1 MASKKQEEKKKH
13 ARKELAKARVLKRR
27 EAIRKEAK
35 KHREWSL
42 AEKRATKGIPI
53 KGSLADRDAMIL
65 EKLRHNY
72 AILEALDAEY
82 QKEQESRKQIND
94 SLEAEGFKTL
104 KEKMDAMGDT
114 IGAPKIP
121 TEETEYVET
130 DGENGEADVV

>member
-35 KHREWSL
+35 KYREWSL

-121 TEETEYVET
+121 EEAEYVET